1 MPTGTDE
8 FSRILLEPFLT
19 YTFPQLSPNSFVLK
33 DPREIMRDSDLPGSA
48 PTVRGNDGDDRNS
61 VAINRPGRNKQFVL
75 ELIVFCLICEATLR
89 MSILTSYNLQ
99 V

>member
-1 MPTGTDE
+1 MGMHRPPYPSVVWHLPRMPTGI
-8 FSRILLEPFLT
+8 RILFKFTFKTWLEPFLT

-75 ELIVFCLICEATLR
+75 E
-89 MSILTSYNLQ
+89 
-99 V
+99 